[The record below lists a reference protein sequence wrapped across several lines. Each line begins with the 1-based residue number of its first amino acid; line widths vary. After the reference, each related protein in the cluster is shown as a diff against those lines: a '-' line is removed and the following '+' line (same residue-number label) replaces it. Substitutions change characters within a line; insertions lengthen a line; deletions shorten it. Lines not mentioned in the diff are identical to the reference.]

1 MKHLQSFE
9 KWDGDVKVKKTG
21 EYSDKTIQEL
31 EQELDELKA
40 KSKSYQEQDKSV
52 PKKIIEKEAEIK
64 FAIRA
69 KKHWKK

>member
-40 KSKSYQEQDKSV
+40 KSKSYQES
-52 PKKIIEKEAEIK
+52 I
-64 FAIRA
+64 
-69 KKHWKK
+69 